1 MAYAYEKRDF
11 ERVKTN
17 TAVTLFYGA
26 PLKEV
31 AGICINISDCGLGLE
46 LSAVVPI
53 GTECHVKVHDGHQNR
68 GPFQALIEI
77 KHIHLISKERCQIG
91 AAIVEMF

>member
-1 MAYAYEKRDF
+1 
-11 ERVKTN
+11 
-17 TAVTLFYGA
+17 
-26 PLKEV
+26 V
-31 AGICINISDCGLGLE
+31 AGVCIDISDNGLGLE

-53 GTECHVKVHDGHQNR
+53 GTECHVKVHDGNQNK

-77 KHIHLISKERCQIG
+77 KHLKLLTKGHCQVG

>member
-1 MAYAYEKRDF
+1 MAS
-11 ERVKTN
+11 V
-17 TAVTLFYGA
+17 
-26 PLKEV
+26 
-31 AGICINISDCGLGLE
+31 CINISNNGLGLE

-53 GTECHVKVHDGHQNR
+53 GTECLVKVHDAHQKK

-77 KHIHLISKERCQIG
+77 KHLKLLTKGHCQVG